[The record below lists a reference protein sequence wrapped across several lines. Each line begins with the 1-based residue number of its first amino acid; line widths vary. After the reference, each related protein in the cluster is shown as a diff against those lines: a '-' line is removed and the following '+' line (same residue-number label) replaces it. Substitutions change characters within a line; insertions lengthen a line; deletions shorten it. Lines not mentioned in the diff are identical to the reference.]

1 MHAPEP
7 IELPWKLLEF
17 WNQNA
22 NAAIHAN
29 TLHSEQPLKRGEF
42 CVLRGNVFFGP
53 NVTLGDFVRIIGPA
67 YIGEGS
73 IIGDYASVSNSYVG
87 ADALVGEH
95 TILRNS
101 VIGDRTALSH
111 QNLVSYS
118 VLGDDVHLPAVVVVA
133 SMRKFGEHK
142 GYWRGQQYPLNTG
155 TTRRHQG
162 VYGCALEDR
171 VGTTGFTAIM
181 PGAYLPPDTMMTLPG
196 VIKGN
201 GELHP
206 FDFKGLRNVTREEAQ
221 EIVAGLAHVETVPK
235 VS

>member
-7 IELPWKLLEF
+7 IEFPWKLLDF

-29 TLHSEQPLKRGEF
+29 SLHSDQPLKRGEF
-42 CVLRGNVFFGP
+42 CVLRGNIFFGP
-53 NVTLGDFVRIIGPA
+53 NVVLGDFVRIIGPA
-67 YIGEGS
+67 YIGAGS

-87 ADALVGEH
+87 AEALVGEH

-111 QNLVSYS
+111 QNLVCYS
-118 VLGDDVHLPAVVVVA
+118 VLVDDVHLPAVVVIA
-133 SMRKFGEHK
+133 SLRKFGEHK
-142 GYWRGQQYPLNTG
+142 AYWRGQQYPLTPPAKK
-155 TTRRHQG
+155 HQG
-162 VYGCALEDR
+162 VYGCSLEDR
-171 VGTTGFTAIM
+171 AGTTGFTAIM

-196 VIKGN
+196 VIKCN

-221 EIVAGLAHVETVPK
+221 EIVAGLTHVETGPPL
-235 VS
+235 S